1 MKPLRIHPVAIAL
14 TLLSLVVVTTLS
26 AFQLMESRKMQ
37 TRLSSLQ
44 DRLEVA
50 NAQAAKA
57 LETST
62 RFEESQKNSIAEIR
76 EILAK
81 RAEESSGQTVSL
93 QPQPPKVY
101 IYGEMQAEFPLD
113 VSSPIRLSDALIRAP
128 RSQFADLRRIRVHR
142 LGPDGNM
149 VIRVIDVERILKEGD
164 RANDLL
170 LQGGDRVE
178 VRPRTFNF

>member
-26 AFQLMESRKMQ
+26 AFQLLESRKMQ
-37 TRLSSLQ
+37 TRLASLQ

-62 RFEESQKNSIAEIR
+62 RFEESQKDSIAEIR
-76 EILAK
+76 EILAT
-81 RAEESSGQTVSL
+81 RAKESSGQTVSH
-93 QPQPPKVY
+93 PVQPPKIF

-113 VSSPIRLSDALIRAP
+113 PSSPIRLSDALIRAP
-128 RSQFADLRRIRVHR
+128 RSEFADFRRIRVHR

-149 VIRVIDVERILKEGD
+149 DIKIIDVQRILKDGD
-164 RANDLL
+164 RANDLV